1 MDTPVEEQQL
11 FQNVTCTIAA
21 AENEITAPNSL
32 ALEIINDVLF
42 LSVSLSYYLVVLTRH
57 HSLILSIHA
66 RLYSRCKAFVTDS
79 DPHANV
85 LSIG

>member
-32 ALEIINDVLF
+32 SLEIINDVLF
-42 LSVSLSYYLVVLTRH
+42 LSLSPSYYIVVFTRH
-57 HSLILSIHA
+57 YAWILSIYS
-66 RLYSRCKAFVTDS
+66 RLYPRCKVFVIDS
-79 DPHANV
+79 DPNANV
-85 LSIG
+85 SCQ